1 MENEDILNE
10 GRVIPVVP
18 DPPHG
23 QRDAPIVSGE
33 SDIGETDE
41 LYRLDPSDPAHSDGL
56 YDSNLDEED
65 ESYVYRH
72 LRSGVEEKATL
83 VHSDKGVKKTKTISV
98 LKPRHSDAQ
107 LQCPCCFQIV
117 CMDCQRH
124 ERYFNQFRAMFVM
137 GIAVDW
143 HSKLVYDELQEAL
156 VTKPHDVET
165 ETETSDDIAKNVA
178 EGDYFAVLCGN
189 CSTQVAVLD
198 MKDEVYHFHGCLESS

>member
-1 MENEDILNE
+1 MENNDNLNE
-10 GRVIPVVP
+10 DPIVP
-18 DPPHG
+18 HHPHG

-41 LYRLDPSDPAHSDGL
+41 LYRLDPSDPAHADGL
-56 YDSNLDEED
+56 YDANLDEED
-65 ESYVYRH
+65 ESYVYKH
-72 LRSGVEEKATL
+72 MRSGLEENLTV
-83 VHSDKGVKKTKTISV
+83 VHNEMGVKKTKTVSV

-137 GIAVDW
+137 GITVDW
-143 HSKLVYDELQEAL
+143 NSKLVYDELQQAL
-156 VTKPHDVET
+156 VTKLSDT
-165 ETETSDDIAKNVA
+165 EIIESSDDSSKSQNVA
-178 EGDYFAVLCGN
+178 DGDYFSVLCAN